1 MITKEIASAFASFS
15 VRGSITEA
23 EQITAGLI
31 NATYLVKTDADEK
44 YILQKINTFVFKDVE
59 GLMNNIVGVTKHLN
73 EKIKLA
79 GGDEK
84 REALSF
90 IQSDSGKYYHI
101 DSQGSA
107 WRMYVYVDDA
117 ITYNKAESREVLM
130 SAGVSFGRFM
140 KLLADY
146 PADTLSETIANFHN
160 TPSRY
165 KDFMDAVEKDT
176 AGRRHQV
183 EKEIAFITERQADTH
198 RFTDLLAEGKLP
210 LRVTHN
216 DTKLNNVLFDKATNK
231 SICVID
237 LDTIMPGLSLYDFGD
252 SIRSGVNSAKE
263 DETDLDKIYIDLELF
278 EGYTDGYLSETAE
291 SLTDAEIENLAFSAK
306 LMTFECGMRFL
317 TDYLNG
323 DVYFRTAYEGH
334 NLVRARNQFRLI
346 ETMEQNMDKMQEIVM
361 KYKEKYCAKN

>member
-1 MITKEIASAFASFS
+1 MITKEISSAFASFS
-15 VRGSITEA
+15 RKGNIAEV

-31 NATYLVKTDADEK
+31 NATYLIKTDADEK
-44 YILQKINTFVFKDVE
+44 YILQKINTFVFKDPE

-73 EKIKLA
+73 EKIRLA

-84 REALSF
+84 RETLNF
-90 IQSDSGKYYHI
+90 IMSDSGKYYHL
-101 DSQGSA
+101 DSEGGA

-117 ITYNKAESREVLM
+117 FTYNKAENSETLM
-130 SAGVSFGRFM
+130 SAGASFGRFM

-146 PADTLSETIANFHN
+146 PADTLSETIVNFHN

-165 KDFMDAVEKDT
+165 KDFLDAVEKDT
-176 AGRRHQV
+176 AGRRAEV
-183 EKEIAFITERQADTH
+183 EKEIAFVTEREADTH
-198 RFTDLLAEGKLP
+198 RLTDLLRDGKLP

-252 SIRSGVNSAKE
+252 SIRSGANAAKE
-263 DETDLDKIYIDLELF
+263 DETDLDKIYVDLELF
-278 EGYTDGYLSETAE
+278 EGYVDGYLSETAE
-291 SLTDAEIENLAFSAK
+291 SLTDEEINNLAFSAK
-306 LMTFECGMRFL
+306 LMTFECGIRFL

-346 ETMEQNMDKMQEIVM
+346 ETMEENMDKMQAIVM
-361 KYKEKYCAKN
+361 KYKEKYSV